1 MKLVVV
7 ATTLLLLACAGEP
20 LSQTEVSGERFA
32 VSVGQ
37 TLSLKLQTIGPGEY
51 ASPPEISSA
60 AIRFVAMSYVGPA
73 VPAGPTQE
81 FRFRAVAHGLA
92 LISFRHTGMGR
103 MVQDTVD
110 VR

>member
-1 MKLVVV
+1 MVV
-7 ATTLLLLACAGEP
+7 AALLLAACGREP
-20 LSQTEVSGERFA
+20 LSQGEVAGNRLSLNL
-32 VSVGQ
+32 GQ

-60 AIRFVAMSYVGPA
+60 AIRFLEMSYVSPA

-81 FRFRAVAHGLA
+81 FRFRSVAPGLA
-92 LISFRHTGMGR
+92 IIAFRHTGQNP
-103 MVQDTVD
+103 MVKDTVE